1 MSAPDLPDYD
11 TALESARGLLDAAEL
26 AECHGALC
34 GLLCRAPESGASEFL
49 QMLEWLRLLEAP
61 TAMLRSALASLVD
74 ATRAQLADEAFGLEL
89 WLPDDG
95 EPLEIRAAALG
106 QWCTGF
112 LAGLGS
118 GVDGSLE
125 GLGADGREALDDLRK
140 IASAAS
146 AGDDATE
153 QEEVAFAEIVEY
165 VRVVTLML
173 QEDLRPRPPASGAV
187 H

>member
-1 MSAPDLPDYD
+1 MPVPDLPDYD
-11 TALESARGLLDAAEL
+11 AALDSARGLLDAAEL

-34 GLLCRAPESGASEFL
+34 GLLCRAPGSGASDFL
-49 QMLEWLRLLEAP
+49 QMLEGLQLLETP
-61 TAMLRSALASLVD
+61 TDALRSALANLVD

-89 WLPDDG
+89 WLPDDS
-95 EPLEIRAAALG
+95 EPLETRAAALG

-118 GVDGSLE
+118 GVDGSLD
-125 GLGADGREALDDLRK
+125 GLEADGREALDDLRK
-140 IASAAS
+140 IAAAAS
-146 AGDDATE
+146 AEADATE
-153 QEEVAFAEIVEY
+153 QEEAAFAEIVEY

-173 QEDLRPRPPASGAV
+173 QEDLRPGPQASEAV